1 MIKPKKIHRYIL
13 QLLVGLLLLNILVIV
28 VKNVVKQPRPTT
40 ILKDY
45 SFPSQHSANAFFLAT
60 FVAILPI
67 WQSKRK
73 TKQFKTLTIIG
84 LYLIAALVAYSRI
97 FINVHYWPDVIIGSI
112 IGAIIALISRRL

>member
-13 QLLVGLLLLNILVIV
+13 QFLVGLLLLNLLVIV

-60 FVAILPI
+60 FIAVLPI

-73 TKQFKTLTIIG
+73 AKRIKTPVIIG

-97 FINVHYWPDVIIGSI
+97 YINVHYWLDVIFGSI